1 MKKVI
6 GALLLLVCLSEAKD
20 IAPLFRLHTI
30 GFVTDFVLDGNR
42 IYVANDMGV
51 VDIFDL
57 GTGKIVDQIVL
68 EPIRS
73 GRGELVPARITGID
87 RLNAKTLIVSSG
99 ENNYRNVW
107 IEEMGR
113 LTQIID
119 EKKKLVIKEARFV
132 NDERILFGTFDSD
145 VILYNMTENYEV
157 YHRSNSQS
165 ALCDISLS
173 TDGKKMVTSDES
185 GTVKLFDVESSKVE
199 QELSSENVD
208 RVYSVAYR
216 SSVIITGGQD
226 RRVGVY
232 RTGEKPYHLKSD
244 FLVYSVG
251 LSPSGRVGVYSS
263 GEEQALQL
271 FDTKTKKKMDRLVGH
286 REIVSKIEFIGE
298 HSLISSGDGQEIFL
312 WKVD

>member
-251 LSPSGRVGVYSS
+251 LSP
-263 GEEQALQL
+263 
-271 FDTKTKKKMDRLVGH
+271 
-286 REIVSKIEFIGE
+286 
-298 HSLISSGDGQEIFL
+298 
-312 WKVD
+312 